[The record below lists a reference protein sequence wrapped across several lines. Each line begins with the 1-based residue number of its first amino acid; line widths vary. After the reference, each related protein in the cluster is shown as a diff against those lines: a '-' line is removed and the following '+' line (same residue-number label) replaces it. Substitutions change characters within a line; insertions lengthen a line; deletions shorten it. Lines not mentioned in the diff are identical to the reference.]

1 MTKEI
6 INFEKIE
13 IIKATPEILENLEF
27 DCGDEELN
35 EFLLKDYVENL
46 ESKISVIYLC
56 KHEEKILGFFSLS
69 ADSIKINEN
78 IQPVYKYYPA
88 IKIGRLGIQKEYHNM
103 KLGSTIID
111 WVVGFSKE
119 LQQEI
124 GIRFISVDA
133 YNKDIIIKFYEKNY
147 FRKLKCKRTITIP
160 MYKDLEV
167 KEELI

>member
-1 MTKEI
+1 M
-6 INFEKIE
+6 
-13 IIKATPEILENLEF
+13 
-27 DCGDEELN
+27 
-35 EFLLKDYVENL
+35 LKYYVENL

-111 WVVGFSKE
+111 
-119 LQQEI
+119 
-124 GIRFISVDA
+124 
-133 YNKDIIIKFYEKNY
+133 
-147 FRKLKCKRTITIP
+147 
-160 MYKDLEV
+160 
-167 KEELI
+167 